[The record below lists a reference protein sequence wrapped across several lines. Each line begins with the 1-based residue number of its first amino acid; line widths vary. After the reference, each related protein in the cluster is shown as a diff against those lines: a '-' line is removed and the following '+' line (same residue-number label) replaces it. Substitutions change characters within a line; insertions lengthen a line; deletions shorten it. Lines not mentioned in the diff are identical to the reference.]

1 MAFQF
6 FDFARLGIGLLPF
19 IIMLMGGIVILVA
32 YVLQRLTADDIAEIL
47 LSAGTIWLI
56 VIAVMVF
63 VGLVCA
69 GIQVREGFDSVK
81 MADIEGLEK
90 EVCALVAS
98 SDSYIMNDVGQPG
111 QDNPA
116 VLAAAKQKAR
126 GSAPITVCDLTSTQM
141 EDRISRIENTLK
153 NFTGPQLKKTY
164 DTVIP
169 CEEGFAGVEPASL
182 SSRLKKIKD
191 TIAAQKTGLLSP
203 IQKKEADVK
212 AGKLSECEKKKG
224 ANAAI
229 AGGPPS
235 SF

>member
-1 MAFQF
+1 MAFQL
-6 FDFARLGIGLLPF
+6 FDFVQLGAGLLPF
-19 IIMLMGGIVILVA
+19 IIMLLGGIVILVA

-47 LSAGTIWLI
+47 LSAGTIWLV

-81 MADIEGLEK
+81 MADIESLEK

-111 QDNPA
+111 QDDPA

-126 GSAPITVCDLTSTQM
+126 GSAPITACDLTSTQM

-169 CEEGFAGVEPASL
+169 CKEGFEPASL

-191 TIAAQKTGLLSP
+191 TIATQKSNLLSP
-203 IQKKEADVK
+203 IQQKEADVK